1 MTKTVYMLA
10 AVAAV
15 LSATP
20 AMAQTASS
28 SAYGLS
34 ANETASAPGLA
45 TVNVS
50 VAPIAPASGS
60 APPSYNQGNTVASVN
75 QSAAIGGAL
84 ILNQNLSTGVITST
98 ASGTATG
105 STATSTINN
114 LSAGL
119 NGLFDSNVLSIGATT
134 ITSTSSASSAGG
146 LTTSGSSLIEG
157 LRITGSLLGGLSL
170 DLSALV
176 NAAPNTTVL
185 NLGGLSLIFN
195 QQSLLG
201 DGINSIGT
209 STNAIQLNFNNF
221 ISGTRLLNGTI
232 NIGHSEAFATAGAV
246 AAVPEPATWAMM
258 LLGFGVIGTA
268 MRRRP
273 VRQRLL
279 QVA

>member
-1 MTKTVYMLA
+1 MTKTAYIMA
-10 AVAAV
+10 AVAAM

-34 ANETASAPGLA
+34 ANETATAPGLA

-50 VAPIAPASGS
+50 VQPVARAAGS
-60 APPSYNQGNTVASVN
+60 APPSYSQSNTVASVN
-75 QSAAIGGAL
+75 QSAAIGGL
-84 ILNQNLSTGVITST
+84 VTLNQNLSTGLITST

-114 LSAGL
+114 LSAGLSGL

-157 LRITGSLLGGLSL
+157 LRITGSLLGNLSL
-170 DLSALV
+170 DLSALA

-195 QQSLLG
+195 QQSTLG

-221 ISGTRLLNGTI
+221 VSGTRLLNGTV
-232 NIGHSEAFATAGAV
+232 NIGHSEALATA

-273 VRQRLL
+273 ARQRLL